1 MIYGNTGAGLVD
13 VDVPQSPLYQQALPN
28 LRDVSAA
35 AWGLPSLDDISVP
48 DVTTEK
54 DIQTDT
60 DLTQKYFDLA
70 TKLKDYAVKGRSV
83 GIDVTKPKNNPTH
96 LQFSQEWNKMYQE
109 FLQTG
114 KELKGYRQ
122 NQLQFEKGKL
132 NPETIS
138 GSPDATQPFTS
149 ELLGKYQIE
158 DPFVKI
164 KGLQK
169 AYSKPIA
176 IYDQNQYQSYLQRW
190 KDDFDFVNNQI
201 EESKIQ
207 HPELADKI
215 EMDGAQIRESLIPP
229 MYDSKFA
236 AKLALDMQ
244 QHKDKMR
251 LGYSNLGLQ
260 RDKFENLKS
269 QQEVAGGTFEDKLE
283 FVLNKPNT
291 PFSGSFGILQYNS
304 FGKVEESPRTLITVK
319 GSDLSKYG
327 VTKGVDKRT
336 KQGVPLKEDKYY
348 VIVYDGDK
356 IDGVYGNDEV
366 GKQALADRFKPA
378 YGYKEK
384 QIGQQ
389 IGTYDF
395 TDDNGYYNVE
405 ANQQDVPVQTKTT
418 NTQSEKA
425 TTIKKTKEY
434 KATTTVKS
442 R

>member
-1 MIYGNTGAGLVD
+1 MFPPNVDPRFYAKLEQDMTMHKNQMANKWANTGIAREGL
-13 VDVPQSPLYQQALPN
+13 
-28 LRDVSAA
+28 
-35 AWGLPSLDDISVP
+35 
-48 DVTTEK
+48 
-54 DIQTDT
+54 
-60 DLTQKYFDLA
+60 
-70 TKLKDYAVKGRSV
+70 
-83 GIDVTKPKNNPTH
+83 
-96 LQFSQEWNKMYQE
+96 E
-109 FLQTG
+109 F
-114 KELKGYRQ
+114 R
-122 NQLQFEKGKL
+122 
-132 NPETIS
+132 
-138 GSPDATQPFTS
+138 
-149 ELLGKYQIE
+149 
-158 DPFVKI
+158 
-164 KGLQK
+164 
-169 AYSKPIA
+169 
-176 IYDQNQYQSYLQRW
+176 
-190 KDDFDFVNNQI
+190 
-201 EESKIQ
+201 
-207 HPELADKI
+207 
-215 EMDGAQIRESLIPP
+215 
-229 MYDSKFA
+229 
-236 AKLALDMQ
+236 
-244 QHKDKMR
+244 
-251 LGYSNLGLQ
+251 
-260 RDKFENLKS
+260 KS

-425 TTIKKTKEY
+425 TTTKKTKEY